1 MMAMTAAGGDLGE
14 VKGMHS
20 WNYLE
25 PVNENI
31 APKPCLMESCYLGEA
46 LFSN

>member
-1 MMAMTAAGGDLGE
+1 MMVMTAAGSDLGE
-14 VKGMHS
+14 AKGMYS
-20 WNYLE
+20 QNYLE

-31 APKPCLMESCYLGEA
+31 NPKPCLLESCYLGEA